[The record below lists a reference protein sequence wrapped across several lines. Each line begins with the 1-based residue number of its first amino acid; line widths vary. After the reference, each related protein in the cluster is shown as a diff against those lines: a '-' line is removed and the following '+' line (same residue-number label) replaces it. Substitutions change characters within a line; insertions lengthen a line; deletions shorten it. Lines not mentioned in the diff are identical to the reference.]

1 LTVAKWPAWVKALL
15 AAAGLA
21 LLIVFAQLLLY
32 LDKMGAGKFD
42 L

>member
-1 LTVAKWPAWVKALL
+1 MSKWPAWVKAVL
-15 AAAGLA
+15 AAAALA
-21 LLIVFAQLLLY
+21 ALIAFSQLLLY